1 LTKETT
7 GPNVGLRVH
16 CERDGGSGDAKE
28 HDMTTT
34 AQTTALHALPDEQ
47 TPDREGAMAAVADLL
62 IALGH
67 DPDAGDLMETPR
79 RVADAFIELLTPE
92 PFEMT
97 TFANEEGYDEPV
109 LVRGIPFV
117 SLCRH
122 HLLPFRGTATVGY
135 LPRERLVGL
144 SKLAR
149 VVAHHARALQVQESL
164 TMQIARTLD
173 DALDPRGVGVV
184 IEAEHLCMSVRGV
197 RAESALTTTTA
208 FRGEFS
214 GDGALQARF
223 AGA

>member
-1 LTKETT
+1 M
-7 GPNVGLRVH
+7 
-16 CERDGGSGDAKE
+16 S
-28 HDMTTT
+28 TT
-34 AQTTALHALPDEQ
+34 AQATALHALPDADA
-47 TPDREGAMAAVADLL
+47 PDRERAMAAVADLL
-62 IALGH
+62 SALGQ
-67 DPDAGDLMETPR
+67 DPDAGDLADTPR

-97 TFANEEGYDEPV
+97 TFPNEEGYDEPV
-109 LVRGIPFV
+109 VVRGIPFV

-135 LPRERLVGL
+135 LPGDRLVGL

-173 DALDPRGVGVV
+173 DALVPRGVGVV

-197 RAESALTTTTA
+197 RADSATTTTTS
-208 FRGEFS
+208 FRGEFAR
-214 GDGALQARF
+214 DVALQSRF
-223 AGA
+223 GGA